1 MATLRVI
8 RRKISSAKK
17 IQQITKA
24 MYMVSAAKLRRAQ
37 QEAESTRPFAT
48 ALDDIISRVLLRME
62 KKDHPLLA
70 AREEK
75 RAELIVMTSDRGL
88 CGAFNDN
95 LIRSANLF
103 IEENKDTD
111 ESVSLYLVGKKAMDF
126 YKKRPVKIDKQIL
139 NPQKDVS
146 FEKGK
151 NIADEIIT
159 KYLAGE
165 MDSVYLLYPMFH
177 SAVVQKPTIVNL
189 LPIQPKAKVQV
200 VGVDYEYEP
209 DQTRLLDLLLPWLI
223 RMQIFHAMLETRAS
237 ELGARMSAMDLATQN
252 SEEMISTLTLKMN
265 RARQESITKELL
277 DIVTGTEA
285 LKK

>member
-37 QEAESTRPFAT
+37 QEAESTRPYAS
-48 ALDDIISRVLLRME
+48 ALDDIISRVLLRTE
-62 KKDHPLLA
+62 QKDHPLLQV
-70 AREEK
+70 REGK
-75 RAELIVMTSDRGL
+75 RAELLLMTSDRGL

-95 LIRSANLF
+95 LIRSAQLF
-103 IEENKDTD
+103 INENKESF
-111 ESVSLYLVGKKAMDF
+111 ESVSLVLVGKKAIDF
-126 YKKRPVKIDKQIL
+126 YKKKDLKISKQYL
-139 NPQKDVS
+139 NPQKEVS
-146 FEKGK
+146 FEKA
-151 NIADEIIT
+151 NIIANDIIAR
-159 KYLAGE
+159 YLAGE
-165 MDSVYLLYPMFH
+165 MDSVHMCYPMFQ
-177 SAVVQKPTIVNL
+177 SAVVQKPTTVSIM
-189 LPIQPKAKVQV
+189 PIQPSTHLQV
-200 VGVDYEYEP
+200 AGVDYIYEP
-209 DQTRLLDLLLPWLI
+209 DPKTILDKLLPWLI
-223 RMQIFHAMLETRAS
+223 KMQVFHAMLETRAS

-252 SEEMISTLTLKMN
+252 SQEMIHSLTMKMN

>member
-37 QEAESTRPFAT
+37 QEAESTRPYAS
-48 ALDDIISRVLLRME
+48 ALDDIISRVLLRTE
-62 KKDHPLLA
+62 QKDHPLLKV
-70 AREEK
+70 REGK
-75 RAELIVMTSDRGL
+75 KAELLLMTSDRGL

-95 LIRSANLF
+95 LIRSAQLF
-103 IEENKDTD
+103 INENKENV
-111 ESVSLYLVGKKAMDF
+111 ESVSLVLVGKKAIDF
-126 YKKRPVKIDKQIL
+126 YKKKHLKISKQYL
-139 NPQKDVS
+139 NPQKEVS
-146 FEKGK
+146 FEKA
-151 NIADEIIT
+151 NLIANDIIT
-159 KYLAGE
+159 RYLAGE
-165 MDSVYLLYPMFH
+165 MDSVHMCYPMFQ
-177 SAVVQKPTIVNL
+177 SAVVQKPTTVKIM
-189 LPIQPKAKVQV
+189 PIQPKANLQV
-200 VGVDYEYEP
+200 VGVDYIYEP
-209 DQTRLLDLLLPWLI
+209 DPKTILDKLLPWLI
-223 RMQIFHAMLETRAS
+223 RMQVFHAMLETRAS

-252 SEEMISTLTLKMN
+252 SQEMIQTLTMKMN